1 MREALIGQNS
11 CTGMHTG
18 LETEWFITTL
28 SPYQNQERKNNERRT
43 TMYKIL
49 IKHNPNANK
58 SDTTIWRM
66 HGSTTTSTTSTS
78 FKEFETDNIETLKAE
93 LLALDL
99 VYGHEN
105 IRPIKDIETNYVV
118 DVVDSDAATGD
129 TTENNQSTDITT
141 DENKNN
147 GK

>member
-1 MREALIGQNS
+1 
-11 CTGMHTG
+11 
-18 LETEWFITTL
+18 
-28 SPYQNQERKNNERRT
+28 
-43 TMYKIL
+43 MYKIL

-93 LLALDL
+93 VLAIDAI
-99 VYGHEN
+99 YGSEN
-105 IRPIKDIETNYVV
+105 IKVVKEIDINYSV
-118 DVVDSDAATGD
+118 DVADSDAATED
-129 TTENNQSTDITT
+129 TTKNEPSTGDTT

-147 GK
+147 GE